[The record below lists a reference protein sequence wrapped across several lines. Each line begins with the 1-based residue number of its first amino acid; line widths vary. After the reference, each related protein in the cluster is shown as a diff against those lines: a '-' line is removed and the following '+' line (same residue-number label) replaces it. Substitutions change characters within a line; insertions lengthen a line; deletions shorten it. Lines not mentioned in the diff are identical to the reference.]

1 MSTDKFK
8 WSTARKSDTL
18 SVSTISGDLT
28 ITGNVT
34 SEGEIHLDGHVQ
46 GDIHCVALVLG
57 ESSNVEGNVTADEV
71 LVRGRLIGSVRA
83 SRVTLQ
89 STSHVEGDLTQQSLA
104 MEQGAYFEGKS
115 RRLEKPLST
124 SESTAVDSAT
134 TKPQPLVHGHEKHKN
149 RPEAAFV
156 RSIPDAEPVETD
168 RSDDG

>member
-1 MSTDKFK
+1 MSPDKFGQ
-8 WSTARKSDTL
+8 STGAQNSN
-18 SVSTISGDLT
+18 VSTIGGDLT

-71 LVRGRLIGSVRA
+71 LIRGRLIGSVRA

-134 TKPQPLVHGHEKHKN
+134 TKAQSVVHGREKHKN
-149 RPEAAFV
+149 RPEATFV

-168 RSDDG
+168 RSDNS